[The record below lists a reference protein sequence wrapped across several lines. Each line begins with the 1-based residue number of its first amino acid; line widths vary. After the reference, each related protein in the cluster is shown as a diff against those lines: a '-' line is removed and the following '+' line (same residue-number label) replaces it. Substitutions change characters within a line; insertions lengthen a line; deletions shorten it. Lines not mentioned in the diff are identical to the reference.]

1 MWDQQFEEIL
11 RPHLPF
17 LPADEKLDPD
27 TGLRD
32 FGLDSLGM
40 VELLATLESVYD
52 VRFRDDA
59 LTLDTFAT
67 PGLLWSALSAV
78 REPVA

>member
-11 RPHLPF
+11 RPFLPF
-17 LPADEKLDPD
+17 LPAEEGLEADS
-27 TGLRD
+27 GLRD

-52 VRFRDDA
+52 VRFLDDA

-67 PGLLWSALSAV
+67 PGLLWSALSAA

>member
-11 RPHLPF
+11 RPLLPF
-17 LPADEKLDPD
+17 LPADEKLEEDA
-27 TGLRD
+27 GLRD

-40 VELLATLESVYD
+40 VELLATLESSYD

-67 PGLLWSALSAV
+67 PSLLWNALTTV
-78 REPVA
+78 REPVG